1 MPDRQYT
8 LGNEEDWGDDIGPKL
23 SDQEAARILAELLGV
38 AGDYDYVDDLWP
50 QGKPIGTLPIGKKH
64 QNIYELINTLVQ
76 SIPPELRTETVLR
89 QMDLRTLLDPVALGP
104 ELESTRVTES
114 LNGRPVPP
122 DQQRLARSWFVDY
135 ADKTFDE
142 LMAVASQRQ
151 DMAPEEQIA
160 WAQEEGNKWRTDK
173 TKIVPMTVTPQQVAT
188 QAQTGAVV
196 TTGAK
201 PSDPNGFNV
210 DLSALGGA
218 AADPGLGPRAFLTEK
233 DLQLMFRDSSADSA
247 LGAYM
252 EDLSQQAGHVAA
264 GGINMTGDQSVVMWT
279 DPRRT
284 EEQQAMSGMGY
295 TRPGASYQARS
306 QARTGAQT
314 YTLTEARQLPLEMSR
329 AEVMALT
336 EKMKKAGL
344 FDQVPG
350 GEPVIK
356 GDPTDPQFKHAYTL
370 LLGKAIESG
379 RSVPQVLKE
388 GALSY
393 EEALKDQAHTKITD
407 PARIRIQADGLAKN
421 LLGRNLST
429 VEQGKLVSFIH
440 QLERKGNAAD
450 VAADGTPGEPG
461 EGGETVEVDWQAAME
476 EYLVSNN
483 RAEAGAKD
491 VANTYDMFK
500 GMLGPAGG
508 GIRL

>member
-1 MPDRQYT
+1 MPDRKYT
-8 LGNEEDWGDDIGPKL
+8 LGNEADWGDDVGPKL
-23 SDQEAARILAELLGV
+23 SDREAASLLADLLGV
-38 AGDYDYVDDLWP
+38 GHDFDYVDDLWP

-104 ELESTRVTES
+104 ELESTRVTET
-114 LNGRPVPP
+114 LNGRPVNP
-122 DQQRLARSWFVDY
+122 DQQRMARSMFVDY
-135 ADKTFDE
+135 ADQTFDQ
-142 LMAVASQRQ
+142 LMAVASQRK
-151 DMAPEEQIA
+151 DMPPEEQIA
-160 WAQEEGNKWRTDK
+160 WAQQEDNKWRTDK
-173 TKIVPMTVTPQQVAT
+173 TKFVPMTVTPQQVT
-188 QAQTGAVV
+188 TSPQTGEVIKTGAV
-196 TTGAK
+196 

-210 DLSALGGA
+210 DVSALGSTS
-218 AADPGLGPRAFLTEK
+218 DPALGPRSFMTAK
-233 DLQLMFRDSSADSA
+233 DVQLLFRDSSPGAA
-247 LGAYM
+247 MGAYM
-252 EDLSQQAGHVAA
+252 TDLSNQAGYEAA
-264 GGINMTGDQSVVMWT
+264 GGINMTGDQSTLMWS
-279 DPRRT
+279 DPTRT
-284 EEQQAMSGMGY
+284 PEQQAASGMGY
-295 TRPGASYQARS
+295 TRPGASFQARS
-306 QARTGAQT
+306 QARTGAET
-314 YTLTEARQLPLEMSR
+314 YTLTEARQLPLEMKR
-329 AEVMALT
+329 EEILALT
-336 EKMKKAGL
+336 EKMKKAGI
-344 FDQVPG
+344 FDQVAG

-356 GDPTDPQFKHAYTL
+356 GDPTDPQFKEGYML
-370 LLGKAIESG
+370 LLGKAVESG
-379 RSVPQVLKE
+379 RSVPQVLKD

-393 EEALKDQAHTKITD
+393 DEALKDKAHTTITD